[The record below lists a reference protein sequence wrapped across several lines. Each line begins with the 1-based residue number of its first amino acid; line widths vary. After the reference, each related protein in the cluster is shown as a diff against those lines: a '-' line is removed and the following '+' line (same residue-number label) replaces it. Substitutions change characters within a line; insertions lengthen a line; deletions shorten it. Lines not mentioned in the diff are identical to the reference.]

1 MLQETQWERWED
13 KTETGRQYQQTLN
26 LLQELYNLMAEGR
39 QPIRK
44 EAKSRCLAQSAEPET
59 LKIGRI
65 FEHKFTDKW
74 LHMHN
79 RSSTPLVM
87 GEMQIKPL
95 LQWQLHAG
103 EGDSDFKDLQF

>member
-1 MLQETQWERWED
+1 
-13 KTETGRQYQQTLN
+13 
-26 LLQELYNLMAEGR
+26 
-39 QPIRK
+39 
-44 EAKSRCLAQSAEPET
+44 
-59 LKIGRI
+59 
-65 FEHKFTDKW
+65 
-74 LHMHN
+74 MHN